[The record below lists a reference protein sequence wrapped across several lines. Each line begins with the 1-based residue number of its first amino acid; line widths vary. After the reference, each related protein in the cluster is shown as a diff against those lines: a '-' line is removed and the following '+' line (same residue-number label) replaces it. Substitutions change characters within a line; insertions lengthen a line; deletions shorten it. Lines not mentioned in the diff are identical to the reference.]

1 MKLRHAVA
9 ALFVLQLV
17 IGVSVAEAQGRRS
30 RNLITSEEIAKAS
43 AADAYDL
50 IRELR
55 PTWFSSRGVVS
66 GDAYA
71 GGIVIYLD
79 GIKQNSV
86 DDIKAIAVER
96 IKEARFYNAS
106 DATTRFG
113 TGHPSGAIE
122 ITTKR

>member
-30 RNLITSEEIAKAS
+30 RNLITAEEIAKAS

-55 PTWFSSRGVVS
+55 PAWFSSRGVVS

-86 DDIKAIAVER
+86 DDLKAIAVER
-96 IKEARFYNAS
+96 IKEARFYSAS

-122 ITTKR
+122 ITSKR

>member
-1 MKLRHAVA
+1 MKLRHAFGA
-9 ALFVLQLV
+9 MLALQMLV
-17 IGVSVAEAQGRRS
+17 GVSIAEAQGRRS

-55 PTWFSSRGVVS
+55 PAWLSSRGVVS

-86 DDIKAIAVER
+86 EDIKAIAVER
-96 IKEARFYNAS
+96 IKEARFYSAS
-106 DATTRFG
+106 DATTKFG

>member
-9 ALFVLQLV
+9 ALFVLQLAV
-17 IGVSVAEAQGRRS
+17 GVSAAEAQGRRS
-30 RNLITSEEIAKAS
+30 RNLITAEEIAKAS

-55 PTWFSSRGVVS
+55 PAWFSSRGVVS

-86 DDIKAIAVER
+86 DDLKAIAVER